1 MKNKFLMKSI
11 IFFAIFVLIFVYSS
25 NVLRSKQ
32 LSKPWDFSMT
42 TSGFYNEK
50 RNTLD
55 VLAFGSSHAYASINP
70 IEIWDKTGIP
80 SYVLATSNQPIWIT
94 YYYMKEALK
103 FQKPKVMILDVHMIV
118 DYDKEYGTE
127 AMNYTA
133 LNEMKFSKNK
143 VDAIRDSV
151 PKQERVYYYFDL
163 FKYHS
168 RWKEISKYDFDLSYK
183 KKKNKNKGMI
193 FLDGTKPIKNYKY
206 PNTKK
211 ERPLPKKTELYLN
224 KIIKLAKDNNIKL
237 LLIKAPNNPNQ
248 QYVESLNTV
257 ENIAK
262 HNDIPFI
269 NYNKMYRELKIDEE
283 KDFYD
288 PRHLNYIGAKKLSN
302 NLAQYL
308 KENYNLENKKF
319 IKAYEGWS

>member
-11 IFFAIFVLIFVYSS
+11 IFFIIFTLIFVYSS
-25 NVLRSKQ
+25 NILRSKQ
-32 LSKPWDFSMT
+32 LSKPWDFTMT

-70 IEIWDKTGIP
+70 IEIWDKTGLQ

-143 VDAIRDSV
+143 VDAIRASA
-151 PKQERVYYYFDL
+151 PKKDRVYYYFDL

-168 RWKEISKYDFDLSYK
+168 RWKDLSKDDFDFML
-183 KKKNKNKGMI
+183 
-193 FLDGTKPIKNYKY
+193 
-206 PNTKK
+206 
-211 ERPLPKKTELYLN
+211 
-224 KIIKLAKDNNIKL
+224 
-237 LLIKAPNNPNQ
+237 
-248 QYVESLNTV
+248 
-257 ENIAK
+257 
-262 HNDIPFI
+262 
-269 NYNKMYRELKIDEE
+269 
-283 KDFYD
+283 
-288 PRHLNYIGAKKLSN
+288 
-302 NLAQYL
+302 
-308 KENYNLENKKF
+308 
-319 IKAYEGWS
+319 